1 MSDDRVGGIQEIRR
15 LERER
20 EWIPI
25 ILALGAAAVGYWRNQ
40 GFQPPTAMDAII
52 VAGMFGVLWSVL
64 DIRVMLARHHWATL
78 RK

>member
-1 MSDDRVGGIQEIRR
+1 MSEDQVGMIQEVRR

-25 ILALGAAAVGYWRNQ
+25 ILGLGAAAVGYWRNE
-40 GFQPPTAMDAII
+40 GFETPTAIDAII
-52 VAGMFGVLWSVL
+52 VAGMFSILWSVL